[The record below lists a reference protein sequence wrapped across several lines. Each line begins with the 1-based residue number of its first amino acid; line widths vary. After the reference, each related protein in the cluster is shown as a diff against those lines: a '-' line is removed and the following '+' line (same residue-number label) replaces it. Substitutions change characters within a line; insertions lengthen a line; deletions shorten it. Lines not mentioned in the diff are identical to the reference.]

1 MFHGNKP
8 GGMLEKAT
16 VTPERQ
22 NLLQKKL
29 ETNKNKLV
37 DYKPEGRPAKMEGLA
52 QFTAEKL
59 EKNRSLLVDY
69 KTPEV
74 SAAKASGVFFGK
86 RLKEKMSGELTEQ
99 EAKELRPI
107 YSDFVKAFRENM
119 DKPDSGW
126 MEKLLEKYLPDI
138 PKADIRRMAQE
149 TTETIRKNDAARKG
163 GDKLGQMGSATNTI
177 QKNGYM
183 KEIGHALEDSNDKI
197 LETVM
202 CKDLKVN
209 MNPNLDGFI
218 AERYHV
224 ETFNVNAVAKKSPWR
239 ARVEVPAGA
248 YGKNS
253 VDVVIYHKDNPNKI
267 IRRYQFKYGA
277 NAKATE
283 RMLNNGSYD
292 FQRILVPKGQS
303 QDIGH
308 KSVEFLESPDGKV
321 RSTALSKADAKKM
334 QENAQKLNAVEN
346 DLSIEK
352 NVATKDLVS
361 GIGKQGVQSFL
372 VGGIYGAG
380 KETLSQWKQG
390 ETLDVKKIG
399 KSSLEGG
406 GDFAA
411 KQTLAS
417 FLKVGSEKG
426 IVKAIPKG
434 TSMETITNISCV
446 AIEDAKIAVKV
457 GKGELTAA
465 EGAGQAVETT
475 ASTGVGVLAAGKGVV
490 IGGKI
495 GTAGGAVIASFAA
508 GPEASVVGAK
518 VGAVVG
524 EVVGSS
530 IGYLVGSGAAESFV
544 KGAKEILNNMTES
557 TAPQVAT
564 V

>member
-37 DYKPEGRPAKMEGLA
+37 DYKPEGRPAKLEGLA

-59 EKNRSLLVDY
+59 EKNRSLLLDY

-107 YSDFVKAFRENM
+107 YHDFVKAFRENM

-126 MEKLLEKYLPDI
+126 VEKLLEKYLPGT
-138 PKADIRRMAQE
+138 PKEDIRRMTKE
-149 TTETIRKNDAARKG
+149 ITETIHKNDVARKG
-163 GDKLGQMGSATNTI
+163 SDKLEKMGSAVNAI
-177 QKNGYM
+177 QKSGYL
-183 KEIGHALEDSNDKI
+183 KEIDRTLEKANDK
-197 LETVM
+197 LLDTVM
-202 CKDLKVN
+202 RKNLDVN
-209 MNPNLDGFI
+209 RNPNLDGFL

-224 ETFNVNAVAKKSPWR
+224 ETFNVNAAVKKSPWR
-239 ARVEVPAGA
+239 ARVVEPIGA

-253 VDVVIYHKDNPNKI
+253 VDVVIFNSDTKKI
-267 IRRYQFKYGA
+267 ARRYQFKYGA
-277 NAKATE
+277 DAKATE
-283 RMLNNGSYD
+283 QMWNNGNYK
-292 FQRILVPKGQS
+292 FQRFLAPKGQS
-303 QDIGH
+303 QEISS
-308 KSVEFLESPDGKV
+308 KAVEVLESPDGKV
-321 RSTALSKADAKKM
+321 QSTALSKTDAKKL
-334 QENAQKLNAVEN
+334 QENAQKLDAVKN
-346 DLSIEK
+346 DLTFEK
-352 NVATKDLVS
+352 DVAVKDLAPVL
-361 GIGKQGVQSFL
+361 GKQGVQSFL

-475 ASTGVGVLAAGKGVV
+475 ASTGVGVLAAGKGAV

>member
-8 GGMLEKAT
+8 GGMLEKAAA
-16 VTPERQ
+16 TPERQ
-22 NLLQKKL
+22 NLLQQKL

-37 DYKPEGRPAKMEGLA
+37 DYKPEGRPAKLEGLA

-59 EKNRSLLVDY
+59 EKNKSLLVDY
-69 KTPEV
+69 KTPEA

-107 YSDFVKAFRENM
+107 YRDFVKAFRENM

-126 MEKLLEKYLPDI
+126 VEKLLEKYLPGT
-138 PKADIRRMAQE
+138 PKEDIRRMTKE
-149 TTETIRKNDAARKG
+149 ITETIHKNDVARKG
-163 GDKLGQMGSATNTI
+163 SDKLEKMGSAVNAI
-177 QKNGYM
+177 QKSGYL
-183 KEIGHALEDSNDKI
+183 KEIDRTLEKANDK
-197 LETVM
+197 LLDTVM
-202 CKDLKVN
+202 RKNLDVN
-209 MNPNLDGFI
+209 RNPNLDGFL

-224 ETFNVNAVAKKSPWR
+224 ETFNVNAAVKKSPWR
-239 ARVEVPAGA
+239 ARVVEPTGA

-253 VDVVIYHKDNPNKI
+253 VDVVIFNSDTKKI
-267 IRRYQFKYGA
+267 ARRYQFKYGA
-277 NAKATE
+277 DAKATE
-283 RMLNNGSYD
+283 QMWNNGNYK
-292 FQRILVPKGQS
+292 FQRFLAPKGQS
-303 QDIGH
+303 QEISS
-308 KSVEFLESPDGKV
+308 KAVEVLESPDGKV
-321 RSTALSKADAKKM
+321 RSTALSKTDAKKL
-334 QENAQKLNAVEN
+334 QENAQKLDAVKN
-346 DLSIEK
+346 DLTFEK
-352 NVATKDLVS
+352 DVAVKDLAPEL
-361 GIGKQGVQSFL
+361 GKQGVQSFL

-380 KETLSQWKQG
+380 KEALSQWKQG
-390 ETLDVKKIG
+390 ETLDVKKVG

-434 TSMETITNISCV
+434 TSMEAITSISCV

-475 ASTGVGVLAAGKGVV
+475 ASTGVGVLAAGKGAA

-544 KGAKEILNNMTES
+544 KGAKEMLNNLTES

>member
-8 GGMLEKAT
+8 GGMLEKAAA
-16 VTPERQ
+16 TPERQ

-59 EKNRSLLVDY
+59 EKNRSLLLDY

-86 RLKEKMSGELTEQ
+86 QLKEKMSGELTEQ

-126 MEKLLEKYLPDI
+126 VEKLLEKYLPDI

-149 TTETIRKNDAARKG
+149 TTETIHKNDVARKG
-163 GDKLGQMGSATNTI
+163 SDKLEKMGSAVNAI
-177 QKNGYM
+177 QKSGYL
-183 KEIGHALEDSNDKI
+183 KEIDRTLEKANDK
-197 LETVM
+197 LLDTVM
-202 CKDLKVN
+202 RKNLDVN
-209 MNPNLDGFI
+209 RNPNLDGFL

-224 ETFNVNAVAKKSPWR
+224 ETFNVNAAVKKSPWR
-239 ARVEVPAGA
+239 ARVVEPTGA

-253 VDVVIYHKDNPNKI
+253 VDVVIFNSDTKKI
-267 IRRYQFKYGA
+267 ARRYQFKYGA
-277 NAKATE
+277 DAKATE
-283 RMLNNGSYD
+283 QMWNNGNYK
-292 FQRILVPKGQS
+292 FQRFLAPKGQS
-303 QDIGH
+303 QEISS
-308 KSVEFLESPDGKV
+308 KAVEVLESPDGKV
-321 RSTALSKADAKKM
+321 QSTALSKTDAKKL
-334 QENAQKLNAVEN
+334 QENAQKLDAVKN
-346 DLSIEK
+346 DLTFEK
-352 NVATKDLVS
+352 DVAVKDLAPVL
-361 GIGKQGVQSFL
+361 GKQGVQSFL

-475 ASTGVGVLAAGKGVV
+475 ASTGVGVLAAGKGAV

-544 KGAKEILNNMTES
+544 KGAKEVLNNLTES

>member
-8 GGMLEKAT
+8 GGMLEKAAA
-16 VTPERQ
+16 TPERQ
-22 NLLQKKL
+22 NLLQQKL

-59 EKNRSLLVDY
+59 EKNRSLLLDY

-86 RLKEKMSGELTEQ
+86 QLKEKMSGELTEQ

-126 MEKLLEKYLPDI
+126 VEKLLEKYLPDI

-149 TTETIRKNDAARKG
+149 TTETIHKNDVVRKG
-163 GDKLGQMGSATNTI
+163 SDKLEKMGSAVNAI
-177 QKNGYM
+177 QKSGYL
-183 KEIGHALEDSNDKI
+183 KEIDRTLEKANDK
-197 LETVM
+197 LLDTVM
-202 CKDLKVN
+202 RKNLDVN
-209 MNPNLDGFI
+209 RNPNLDGFL

-224 ETFNVNAVAKKSPWR
+224 ETFNVNAAVKKSLWR
-239 ARVEVPAGA
+239 ARVVEPTGA

-253 VDVVIYHKDNPNKI
+253 VDVVIFNSDTKKI
-267 IRRYQFKYGA
+267 ARRYQFKYGA
-277 NAKATE
+277 DAKATE
-283 RMLNNGSYD
+283 QMWNNGNYK
-292 FQRILVPKGQS
+292 FQRFLAPKGQS
-303 QDIGH
+303 QEISS
-308 KSVEFLESPDGKV
+308 KAVEVLESPDGKV
-321 RSTALSKADAKKM
+321 QSTALSKTDAKKL
-334 QENAQKLNAVEN
+334 QENAQKLDAVKN
-346 DLSIEK
+346 DLTFEK
-352 NVATKDLVS
+352 DVAVKDLAPVL
-361 GIGKQGVQSFL
+361 GKQGVQSFL

-475 ASTGVGVLAAGKGVV
+475 ASTGVGVLAAGKGAV

-495 GTAGGAVIASFAA
+495 GTAGGAIIASFAA

-544 KGAKEILNNMTES
+544 KGAKEMLNNLTES
-557 TAPQVAT
+557 TAPQVVT

>member
-8 GGMLEKAT
+8 GGMLEKAAA
-16 VTPERQ
+16 TPERQ
-22 NLLQKKL
+22 NLLQQKL
-29 ETNKNKLV
+29 ESNKNKLV

-86 RLKEKMSGELTEQ
+86 RLKEKMPGELTEQ

-107 YSDFVKAFRENM
+107 YSDFMKAFRENM

-126 MEKLLEKYLPDI
+126 MEKLLEKYLPST
-138 PKADIRRMAQE
+138 PKEDIRRMTKE
-149 TTETIRKNDAARKG
+149 ITETIHKNDVARKG
-163 GDKLGQMGSATNTI
+163 SDKLEKMGSAVNAI
-177 QKNGYM
+177 QKSGYL
-183 KEIGHALEDSNDKI
+183 KEIDRTLEKANDK
-197 LETVM
+197 LLDTVM
-202 CKDLKVN
+202 RKNLDVN
-209 MNPNLDGFI
+209 RNPNLDGFL

-224 ETFNVNAVAKKSPWR
+224 ETFNVNAAVKKSPWR
-239 ARVEVPAGA
+239 ARVVEPIGA

-253 VDVVIYHKDNPNKI
+253 VDVVIFNSDTKKI
-267 IRRYQFKYGA
+267 ARRYQFKYGA
-277 NAKATE
+277 DAKATE
-283 RMLNNGSYD
+283 QMWNNGNYK
-292 FQRILVPKGQS
+292 FQRFLAPKGQS
-303 QDIGH
+303 QEISS
-308 KSVEFLESPDGKV
+308 KAVEVLESPDGKV
-321 RSTALSKADAKKM
+321 QSTALSKTDAKKL
-334 QENAQKLNAVEN
+334 QENAQKLDAVKN
-346 DLSIEK
+346 DLTFEK
-352 NVATKDLVS
+352 DVAVKDLAPVL
-361 GIGKQGVQSFL
+361 GKQGVQSFL

-475 ASTGVGVLAAGKGVV
+475 ASTGVGVLAAGKGAV

>member
-59 EKNRSLLVDY
+59 EKNRSLLLDY

-107 YSDFVKAFRENM
+107 YRDFVKAFRENM

-126 MEKLLEKYLPDI
+126 VEKLLEKYLPGT
-138 PKADIRRMAQE
+138 PKEDIRRMTKE
-149 TTETIRKNDAARKG
+149 ITETIHKNDVARKG
-163 GDKLGQMGSATNTI
+163 SDKLEKMGSAVNAI
-177 QKNGYM
+177 QKSGYL
-183 KEIGHALEDSNDKI
+183 KEIDRTLEKANDK
-197 LETVM
+197 LLDTVM
-202 CKDLKVN
+202 RKNLDVN
-209 MNPNLDGFI
+209 RNPNLDGFL

-224 ETFNVNAVAKKSPWR
+224 ETFNVNAAVKKSPWR
-239 ARVEVPAGA
+239 ARVVEPTGA

-253 VDVVIYHKDNPNKI
+253 VDVVIFNSDTKKI
-267 IRRYQFKYGA
+267 ARRYQFKYGA
-277 NAKATE
+277 DAKATE
-283 RMLNNGSYD
+283 QMWNNGNYK
-292 FQRILVPKGQS
+292 FQRFLAPKGQS
-303 QDIGH
+303 QEISS
-308 KSVEFLESPDGKV
+308 KAVEVLESPDGKV
-321 RSTALSKADAKKM
+321 QSTALSKTDAKKL
-334 QENAQKLNAVEN
+334 QENAQKLDAVKN
-346 DLSIEK
+346 DLTFEK
-352 NVATKDLVS
+352 DVAVKDLAPVL
-361 GIGKQGVQSFL
+361 GKQGVQSFL

-475 ASTGVGVLAAGKGVV
+475 ASTGVGVLAAGKGAV

>member
-8 GGMLEKAT
+8 GGMLEKAAA
-16 VTPERQ
+16 TPERQ
-22 NLLQKKL
+22 NLLQQKL

-37 DYKPEGRPAKMEGLA
+37 DYKPEGRPAKLEGLA

-86 RLKEKMSGELTEQ
+86 QLKEKMSGELTEQ

-107 YSDFVKAFRENM
+107 YHDFVKAFRENM

-126 MEKLLEKYLPDI
+126 VEKLLEKYLPST
-138 PKADIRRMAQE
+138 PKEDIRRMTKE
-149 TTETIRKNDAARKG
+149 ITETIHKNDVARKG
-163 GDKLGQMGSATNTI
+163 SDKLEKMGSAVNAI
-177 QKNGYM
+177 QKSGYL
-183 KEIGHALEDSNDKI
+183 KEIDRTLEKANDK
-197 LETVM
+197 LLDTVM
-202 CKDLKVN
+202 RKNLDVN
-209 MNPNLDGFI
+209 RNPNLDGFL

-224 ETFNVNAVAKKSPWR
+224 ETFNVNAAVKKSPWR
-239 ARVEVPAGA
+239 ARVVEPIGA

-253 VDVVIYHKDNPNKI
+253 VDVVIFNSDTKKI
-267 IRRYQFKYGA
+267 ARRYQFKYGA
-277 NAKATE
+277 DAKATE
-283 RMLNNGSYD
+283 QMWNNGNYK
-292 FQRILVPKGQS
+292 FQRFLAPKGQS
-303 QDIGH
+303 QEISS
-308 KSVEFLESPDGKV
+308 KAVEVLESPDGKV
-321 RSTALSKADAKKM
+321 QSTALSKTDAKKL
-334 QENAQKLNAVEN
+334 QENAQKLDAVKN
-346 DLSIEK
+346 DLTFEK
-352 NVATKDLVS
+352 DVAVKDLAPVL
-361 GIGKQGVQSFL
+361 GKQGVQSFL

-475 ASTGVGVLAAGKGVV
+475 ASTGVGVLAAGKGAV

>member
-8 GGMLEKAT
+8 GGMLEKAAA
-16 VTPERQ
+16 TPERQ
-22 NLLQKKL
+22 NLLQQKL

-86 RLKEKMSGELTEQ
+86 RLKEKMPGELTEQ

-107 YSDFVKAFRENM
+107 YRDFLKAFRENM

-126 MEKLLEKYLPDI
+126 MEKLLEKYLPST
-138 PKADIRRMAQE
+138 PKEDIRRMTKE
-149 TTETIRKNDAARKG
+149 ITETIHKNDVARKG
-163 GDKLGQMGSATNTI
+163 SDKLEKMGSAVNAI
-177 QKNGYM
+177 QKSGYL
-183 KEIGHALEDSNDKI
+183 KEIDRTLEKANDK
-197 LETVM
+197 LLDTVM
-202 CKDLKVN
+202 RKNLDVN
-209 MNPNLDGFI
+209 RNPNLDGFL

-224 ETFNVNAVAKKSPWR
+224 ETFNVNAAVKKSPWR
-239 ARVEVPAGA
+239 ARVVEPTGA

-253 VDVVIYHKDNPNKI
+253 VDVVIFNSDTKKI
-267 IRRYQFKYGA
+267 ARRYQFKYGA
-277 NAKATE
+277 DAKATE
-283 RMLNNGSYD
+283 QMWNNGNYK
-292 FQRILVPKGQS
+292 FQRFLAPKGQS
-303 QDIGH
+303 QEISS
-308 KSVEFLESPDGKV
+308 KAVEVLESPDGKV
-321 RSTALSKADAKKM
+321 QSTALSKTDAKKL
-334 QENAQKLNAVEN
+334 QENAQKLDAVKN
-346 DLSIEK
+346 DLTFEK
-352 NVATKDLVS
+352 DVAVKDLAPVL
-361 GIGKQGVQSFL
+361 GKQGVQSFL

-380 KETLSQWKQG
+380 KETLSQWKQD

-475 ASTGVGVLAAGKGVV
+475 ASTGVGVLAAGKGAV

>member
-8 GGMLEKAT
+8 GGMLEKAAA
-16 VTPERQ
+16 TPERQ
-22 NLLQKKL
+22 NLLQQKL

-86 RLKEKMSGELTEQ
+86 RLKEKMPGELTEQ

-126 MEKLLEKYLPDI
+126 MEKLLEKYLPST
-138 PKADIRRMAQE
+138 PKEDIRRMTKE
-149 TTETIRKNDAARKG
+149 ITETIHKNDVARKG
-163 GDKLGQMGSATNTI
+163 SDKLEKMGSAVNAI
-177 QKNGYM
+177 QKSGYL
-183 KEIGHALEDSNDKI
+183 KEIDRTLEKANDK
-197 LETVM
+197 LLDTVM
-202 CKDLKVN
+202 RKNLDVN
-209 MNPNLDGFI
+209 RNPNLDGFL

-224 ETFNVNAVAKKSPWR
+224 ETFNVNAAVKKSPWR
-239 ARVEVPAGA
+239 ARVVEPIGA

-253 VDVVIYHKDNPNKI
+253 VDVVIFNSDTKKI
-267 IRRYQFKYGA
+267 ARRYQFKYGA
-277 NAKATE
+277 DAKATE
-283 RMLNNGSYD
+283 QMWNNGNYK
-292 FQRILVPKGQS
+292 FQRFLAPKGQS
-303 QDIGH
+303 QEISS
-308 KSVEFLESPDGKV
+308 KAVEVLESPDGKV
-321 RSTALSKADAKKM
+321 QSTALSKTDAKKL
-334 QENAQKLNAVEN
+334 QENAQKLDAVKN
-346 DLSIEK
+346 DLTFEK
-352 NVATKDLVS
+352 DVAVKDLAPVL
-361 GIGKQGVQSFL
+361 GKQGVQSFL

-475 ASTGVGVLAAGKGVV
+475 ASTGVGVLAAGKGAV

-518 VGAVVG
+518 VGAAVG

>member
-1 MFHGNKP
+1 MFHGSKP
-8 GGMLEKAT
+8 GGMLEKAAA
-16 VTPERQ
+16 TPERQ
-22 NLLQKKL
+22 NSLQQKL

-59 EKNRSLLVDY
+59 EKNRSLLLDY

-86 RLKEKMSGELTEQ
+86 QLKEKMSGELTEQ

-107 YSDFVKAFRENM
+107 YRDFVKAFRENM

-126 MEKLLEKYLPDI
+126 VEKLLEKYLPGT
-138 PKADIRRMAQE
+138 PKEDIRRMTKE
-149 TTETIRKNDAARKG
+149 ITETIHKNDVARKG
-163 GDKLGQMGSATNTI
+163 SDKLEKMGSAVNAI
-177 QKNGYM
+177 QKSGYL
-183 KEIGHALEDSNDKI
+183 KEIDRTLEKANDK
-197 LETVM
+197 LLDTVM
-202 CKDLKVN
+202 RKNLDVN
-209 MNPNLDGFI
+209 RNPNLDGFL

-224 ETFNVNAVAKKSPWR
+224 ETFNVNAAVKKSPWR
-239 ARVEVPAGA
+239 ARVVEPTGA

-253 VDVVIYHKDNPNKI
+253 VDVVIFNSDTKKI
-267 IRRYQFKYGA
+267 ARRYQFKYGA
-277 NAKATE
+277 DAKATE
-283 RMLNNGSYD
+283 QMWNNGNYK
-292 FQRILVPKGQS
+292 FQRFLAPKGQS
-303 QDIGH
+303 QEISS
-308 KSVEFLESPDGKV
+308 KAVEVLESPDGKV
-321 RSTALSKADAKKM
+321 QSTALSKTDAKKL
-334 QENAQKLNAVEN
+334 QENAQKLDAVKN
-346 DLSIEK
+346 DLTFEK
-352 NVATKDLVS
+352 DVAVKDLALVL
-361 GIGKQGVQSFL
+361 GKQGVQSFL

-475 ASTGVGVLAAGKGVV
+475 ASTGVGVLAAGKGAV

-544 KGAKEILNNMTES
+544 KGAKEVLNNLTES

>member
-8 GGMLEKAT
+8 GGMLEKAAA
-16 VTPERQ
+16 TPERQ
-22 NLLQKKL
+22 NLLQQKL

-86 RLKEKMSGELTEQ
+86 RLKEKMPGELTEQ

-107 YSDFVKAFRENM
+107 YSDFMKAFRENM

-126 MEKLLEKYLPDI
+126 MEKLLEKYLPST
-138 PKADIRRMAQE
+138 PKEDIRRMTKE
-149 TTETIRKNDAARKG
+149 ITETIHKNDVARKG
-163 GDKLGQMGSATNTI
+163 SDKLEKMGSAVNAI
-177 QKNGYM
+177 QKSGYL
-183 KEIGHALEDSNDKI
+183 KEIDRTLEKANDK
-197 LETVM
+197 LLDTVM
-202 CKDLKVN
+202 RKNLDVN
-209 MNPNLDGFI
+209 RNPNLDGFL

-224 ETFNVNAVAKKSPWR
+224 ETFNVNAAVKKSPWR
-239 ARVEVPAGA
+239 ARVVEPIGA

-253 VDVVIYHKDNPNKI
+253 VDVVIFNSDTKKI
-267 IRRYQFKYGA
+267 ARRYQFKYGA
-277 NAKATE
+277 DAKATE
-283 RMLNNGSYD
+283 QMWNNGNYK
-292 FQRILVPKGQS
+292 FQRFLAPKGQS
-303 QDIGH
+303 QEISS
-308 KSVEFLESPDGKV
+308 KAVEVLESPDGKV
-321 RSTALSKADAKKM
+321 QSTALSKTDAKKL
-334 QENAQKLNAVEN
+334 QENAQKLDAVKN
-346 DLSIEK
+346 DLTFEK
-352 NVATKDLVS
+352 DVAVKDLAPVL
-361 GIGKQGVQSFL
+361 GKQGVQSFL

-475 ASTGVGVLAAGKGVV
+475 ASTGVGVLAAGKGAV

-495 GTAGGAVIASFAA
+495 GPAGGAVIASFAA

>member
-8 GGMLEKAT
+8 GGMLEKAAA
-16 VTPERQ
+16 TPERQ
-22 NLLQKKL
+22 NLLQQKL

-37 DYKPEGRPAKMEGLA
+37 DYKPEGGPAKLEGLV

-86 RLKEKMSGELTEQ
+86 RLKEKMPGELTEQ

-126 MEKLLEKYLPDI
+126 VEKLLEKYLPDT
-138 PKADIRRMAQE
+138 PKEDIRRMAKE
-149 TTETIRKNDAARKG
+149 TTETIHKNDVARKG
-163 GDKLGQMGSATNTI
+163 GDKLEQMGSAVNAI
-177 QKNGYM
+177 QKSGYL
-183 KEIGHALEDSNDKI
+183 KEIDRTLEKANDK
-197 LETVM
+197 LLDTVM
-202 CKDLKVN
+202 RKNLDVN
-209 MNPNLDGFI
+209 RNPNLDGFL

-224 ETFNVNAVAKKSPWR
+224 ETFNVNAAVKKSPWR
-239 ARVEVPAGA
+239 ARVVEPTGA

-253 VDVVIYHKDNPNKI
+253 VDVVIFNSDTKKI
-267 IRRYQFKYGA
+267 ARRYQFKYGA
-277 NAKATE
+277 DAKATE
-283 RMLNNGSYD
+283 QMWNNGNYK
-292 FQRILVPKGQS
+292 FQRFLAPKGQS
-303 QDIGH
+303 QEISS
-308 KSVEFLESPDGKV
+308 KAVEVLESPDGKV
-321 RSTALSKADAKKM
+321 QSTALSKADAKKL
-334 QENAQKLNAVEN
+334 QENAQKLDAVKN
-346 DLSIEK
+346 DLTFEK
-352 NVATKDLVS
+352 NVAVKDLAPEF
-361 GIGKQGVQSFL
+361 GKQGVQSFL

-380 KETLSQWKQG
+380 KEALSQWKQG
-390 ETLDVKKIG
+390 ETLDVKKVG

-434 TSMETITNISCV
+434 TSMEAITSISCV

-475 ASTGVGVLAAGKGVV
+475 ASTGVGVLAAGKGAA

-524 EVVGSS
+524 EVVGGS

-544 KGAKEILNNMTES
+544 KGAKEMLNNLTES

>member
-16 VTPERQ
+16 VNPERQ

-37 DYKPEGRPAKMEGLA
+37 DYKPEGRPAKLEGLA

-59 EKNRSLLVDY
+59 EKNRSLLLDY

-86 RLKEKMSGELTEQ
+86 QLKEKMSGELTEQ

-107 YSDFVKAFRENM
+107 YHDFVKAFRENM

-126 MEKLLEKYLPDI
+126 VEKLLEKYLPST
-138 PKADIRRMAQE
+138 PKEDIRRMTKE
-149 TTETIRKNDAARKG
+149 ITETIHKNDVARKG
-163 GDKLGQMGSATNTI
+163 SDKLEKMDSAVNAI
-177 QKNGYM
+177 QKSGYL
-183 KEIGHALEDSNDKI
+183 KEIDRTLEKANDK
-197 LETVM
+197 LLDTVM
-202 CKDLKVN
+202 RKNLDVN
-209 MNPNLDGFI
+209 RNPNLDGFL

-224 ETFNVNAVAKKSPWR
+224 ETFNVNAAVKKSPWR
-239 ARVEVPAGA
+239 ARVVEPIGA

-253 VDVVIYHKDNPNKI
+253 VDVVIFNSDTKKI
-267 IRRYQFKYGA
+267 ARRYQFKYGA
-277 NAKATE
+277 DAKATE
-283 RMLNNGSYD
+283 QMWNNGNYK
-292 FQRILVPKGQS
+292 FQRFLAPKGQS
-303 QDIGH
+303 QEISS
-308 KSVEFLESPDGKV
+308 KAVEVLESPDGKV
-321 RSTALSKADAKKM
+321 QSTALSKTDAKKL
-334 QENAQKLNAVEN
+334 QENAQKLDAVKN
-346 DLSIEK
+346 DLTFEK
-352 NVATKDLVS
+352 DVAVKDLAPVL
-361 GIGKQGVQSFL
+361 GKQGVQSFL

-380 KETLSQWKQG
+380 KETLSQWKRG

-465 EGAGQAVETT
+465 EGAGQAVETA
-475 ASTGVGVLAAGKGVV
+475 ASTGVGVLAAGKGAV

>member
-1 MFHGNKP
+1 
-8 GGMLEKAT
+8 
-16 VTPERQ
+16 
-22 NLLQKKL
+22 
-29 ETNKNKLV
+29 
-37 DYKPEGRPAKMEGLA
+37 MEGLA

-86 RLKEKMSGELTEQ
+86 QLKEKMSGELTEQ

-107 YSDFVKAFRENM
+107 YRDFVKAFRENM

-126 MEKLLEKYLPDI
+126 VEKLLEKYLPST
-138 PKADIRRMAQE
+138 PKEDIRRMTKE
-149 TTETIRKNDAARKG
+149 ITETIHKNDAARKG
-163 GDKLGQMGSATNTI
+163 SDKLEKMGSATNTI

-202 CKDLKVN
+202 RKDLKVN

-352 NVATKDLVS
+352 NVATKDLAPVL
-361 GIGKQGVQSFL
+361 GKQGVQSFL

-475 ASTGVGVLAAGKGVV
+475 ASTGVGVLAAGKGAV

-518 VGAVVG
+518 VGAAVG

-544 KGAKEILNNMTES
+544 KGAKEMLNNMTES

>member
-59 EKNRSLLVDY
+59 EKNRSLLLDY

-86 RLKEKMSGELTEQ
+86 QLKEKMSGELTEQ

-107 YSDFVKAFRENM
+107 YRDFVKAFRENM

-126 MEKLLEKYLPDI
+126 VEKLLEKYLPGT
-138 PKADIRRMAQE
+138 PKEDIRRMTKE
-149 TTETIRKNDAARKG
+149 ITETIHKNDVARKG
-163 GDKLGQMGSATNTI
+163 SDKLEKMGSAVNAI
-177 QKNGYM
+177 QKSGYL
-183 KEIGHALEDSNDKI
+183 KEIDRTLEKANDK
-197 LETVM
+197 LLDTVM
-202 CKDLKVN
+202 RKNLDVN
-209 MNPNLDGFI
+209 RNPNLDGFL

-224 ETFNVNAVAKKSPWR
+224 ETFNVNAAVKKSPWR
-239 ARVEVPAGA
+239 ARVVEPTGA

-253 VDVVIYHKDNPNKI
+253 VDVVIFNSDTKKI
-267 IRRYQFKYGA
+267 ARRYQFKYGA
-277 NAKATE
+277 DAKATE
-283 RMLNNGSYD
+283 QMWNNGNYK
-292 FQRILVPKGQS
+292 FQRFLAPKGQS
-303 QDIGH
+303 QEISS
-308 KSVEFLESPDGKV
+308 KAVEVLESPDGKV
-321 RSTALSKADAKKM
+321 QSTALSKTDAKKL
-334 QENAQKLNAVEN
+334 QENAQKLDAVKN
-346 DLSIEK
+346 DLTFEK
-352 NVATKDLVS
+352 DVAVKDLAPVL
-361 GIGKQGVQSFL
+361 GKQGVQSFL

-475 ASTGVGVLAAGKGVV
+475 ASTGVGVLAAGKGAV

-544 KGAKEILNNMTES
+544 KGAKEILNNLTES

>member
-37 DYKPEGRPAKMEGLA
+37 DYKPEGRPAKLEGLA

-59 EKNRSLLVDY
+59 EKNRSLLLDY

-86 RLKEKMSGELTEQ
+86 QLKEKMSGELTEQ

-107 YSDFVKAFRENM
+107 YHDFVKAFRENM

-126 MEKLLEKYLPDI
+126 VEKLLEKYLPST
-138 PKADIRRMAQE
+138 PKEDIRRMTKE
-149 TTETIRKNDAARKG
+149 ITETIHKNDVARKG
-163 GDKLGQMGSATNTI
+163 SDKLEKMGSAVNAI
-177 QKNGYM
+177 QKSGYL
-183 KEIGHALEDSNDKI
+183 KEIDRTLEKANDK
-197 LETVM
+197 LLDTVM
-202 CKDLKVN
+202 RKNLDVN
-209 MNPNLDGFI
+209 RNPNLDGFL

-224 ETFNVNAVAKKSPWR
+224 ETFNVNAAVKKSPWR
-239 ARVEVPAGA
+239 ARVVEPIGA

-253 VDVVIYHKDNPNKI
+253 VDVVIFNSDTKKI
-267 IRRYQFKYGA
+267 ARRYQFKYGA
-277 NAKATE
+277 DAKATE
-283 RMLNNGSYD
+283 QMWNNGNYK
-292 FQRILVPKGQS
+292 FQRFLAPKGQS
-303 QDIGH
+303 QEISS
-308 KSVEFLESPDGKV
+308 KAVEVLESPEGKV
-321 RSTALSKADAKKM
+321 QSTALSKTDAKKL
-334 QENAQKLNAVEN
+334 QENAQKLDAVKN
-346 DLSIEK
+346 DLTFEK
-352 NVATKDLVS
+352 DVAVKDLAPVL
-361 GIGKQGVQSFL
+361 GKQGVQSFL

-475 ASTGVGVLAAGKGVV
+475 ASTGVGVLAAGKGAV

-557 TAPQVAT
+557 TEPQVET

>member
-16 VTPERQ
+16 VNPERQ

-37 DYKPEGRPAKMEGLA
+37 DYKPEGRPAKLEGLA

-59 EKNRSLLVDY
+59 EKNRSLLLDY

-86 RLKEKMSGELTEQ
+86 QLKEKMSGELTEQ

-107 YSDFVKAFRENM
+107 YHDFVKAFRENM

-126 MEKLLEKYLPDI
+126 VEKLLEKYLPST
-138 PKADIRRMAQE
+138 PKEDIRRMTKE
-149 TTETIRKNDAARKG
+149 ITETIHKNDVARKG
-163 GDKLGQMGSATNTI
+163 SDKLEKMDSAVNAI
-177 QKNGYM
+177 QKSGYL
-183 KEIGHALEDSNDKI
+183 KEIDRTLEKANDK
-197 LETVM
+197 LLDTVM
-202 CKDLKVN
+202 RKNLDVN
-209 MNPNLDGFI
+209 RNPNLDGFL

-224 ETFNVNAVAKKSPWR
+224 ETFNVNAAVKKSPWR
-239 ARVEVPAGA
+239 ARVVEPIGA

-253 VDVVIYHKDNPNKI
+253 VDVVIFNSDTKKI
-267 IRRYQFKYGA
+267 ARRYQFKYGA
-277 NAKATE
+277 DAKATE
-283 RMLNNGSYD
+283 QMLNNGNYK
-292 FQRILVPKGQS
+292 FQRFLAPKGQS
-303 QDIGH
+303 QEISS
-308 KSVEFLESPDGKV
+308 KAVEVLESPDGKV
-321 RSTALSKADAKKM
+321 QSTALSKTDAKKL
-334 QENAQKLNAVEN
+334 QENAQKLDAVKN
-346 DLSIEK
+346 DLTFEK
-352 NVATKDLVS
+352 DVAVKDLAPVL
-361 GIGKQGVQSFL
+361 GKQGVQSFL

-465 EGAGQAVETT
+465 EGAGQAVETA
-475 ASTGVGVLAAGKGVV
+475 ASTGVGVLAAGKGAV

>member
-107 YSDFVKAFRENM
+107 YRDFVKAFRENM

-126 MEKLLEKYLPDI
+126 VEKLLEKYLPGT
-138 PKADIRRMAQE
+138 PKEDIRRMTKE
-149 TTETIRKNDAARKG
+149 ITETIHKNDVARKG
-163 GDKLGQMGSATNTI
+163 RDKLEKMGSAVNAI
-177 QKNGYM
+177 QKSGYL
-183 KEIGHALEDSNDKI
+183 KEIDRTLEKANDK
-197 LETVM
+197 LLDTVM
-202 CKDLKVN
+202 RKNLDVN
-209 MNPNLDGFI
+209 RNPNLDGFL

-224 ETFNVNAVAKKSPWR
+224 ETFNVNAAVKKSPWR
-239 ARVEVPAGA
+239 ARVVEPTGA

-253 VDVVIYHKDNPNKI
+253 VDVVIFNSDTKKI
-267 IRRYQFKYGA
+267 ARRYQFKYGA
-277 NAKATE
+277 DAKATE
-283 RMLNNGSYD
+283 QMWNNGNYK
-292 FQRILVPKGQS
+292 FQRFLAPKGQS
-303 QDIGH
+303 QEISS
-308 KSVEFLESPDGKV
+308 KAVEVLESPDGKV
-321 RSTALSKADAKKM
+321 QSTALSKTDAKKL
-334 QENAQKLNAVEN
+334 QENAQKLDAVKN
-346 DLSIEK
+346 DLTFEK
-352 NVATKDLVS
+352 DVAVKDLAPVL
-361 GIGKQGVQSFL
+361 GKQGVQSFL

-434 TSMETITNISCV
+434 TSIETITNISCV

-475 ASTGVGVLAAGKGVV
+475 ASTGVGVLAAGKGAV

>member
-8 GGMLEKAT
+8 GGMLEKAAA
-16 VTPERQ
+16 TPERQ
-22 NLLQKKL
+22 NLLQQKL

-86 RLKEKMSGELTEQ
+86 RLKEKMPGELTEQ

-107 YSDFVKAFRENM
+107 YSDFMKAFRENM

-126 MEKLLEKYLPDI
+126 MEKLLEKYLPST
-138 PKADIRRMAQE
+138 PKEEIRRMTKE
-149 TTETIRKNDAARKG
+149 ITETIHKNDVARKG
-163 GDKLGQMGSATNTI
+163 SDKLEKMGSAVNAI
-177 QKNGYM
+177 QKSGYL
-183 KEIGHALEDSNDKI
+183 KEIDRTLEKANDK
-197 LETVM
+197 LLDTVM
-202 CKDLKVN
+202 RKNLDVN
-209 MNPNLDGFI
+209 RNPNLDGFL

-224 ETFNVNAVAKKSPWR
+224 ETFNVNAAVKKSPWR
-239 ARVEVPAGA
+239 ARVVEPIGA

-253 VDVVIYHKDNPNKI
+253 VDVVIFNSDTKKI
-267 IRRYQFKYGA
+267 ARRYQFKYGA
-277 NAKATE
+277 DAKATE
-283 RMLNNGSYD
+283 QMWNNGNYK
-292 FQRILVPKGQS
+292 FQRFLAPKGQS
-303 QDIGH
+303 QEISS
-308 KSVEFLESPDGKV
+308 KAVEVLESPDGKV
-321 RSTALSKADAKKM
+321 QSTALSKTDAKKL
-334 QENAQKLNAVEN
+334 QENAQKLDAVKN
-346 DLSIEK
+346 DLTFEK
-352 NVATKDLVS
+352 DVAVKDLAPVL
-361 GIGKQGVQSFL
+361 GKQGVQSFL

-475 ASTGVGVLAAGKGVV
+475 ASTGVGVLAAGKGAV

>member
-8 GGMLEKAT
+8 GGMLEKAAA
-16 VTPERQ
+16 TPERQ
-22 NLLQKKL
+22 NLLQQKL

-59 EKNRSLLVDY
+59 EKNRSLLLDY

-107 YSDFVKAFRENM
+107 YRDFVKAFRENM

-126 MEKLLEKYLPDI
+126 VEKLLEKYLPGT
-138 PKADIRRMAQE
+138 PKEDIRRMTKE
-149 TTETIRKNDAARKG
+149 ITETIHKNDVARKG
-163 GDKLGQMGSATNTI
+163 SDKLEKMGSAVNAI
-177 QKNGYM
+177 QKSGYL
-183 KEIGHALEDSNDKI
+183 KEIDRTLEKANDK
-197 LETVM
+197 LLDTVM
-202 CKDLKVN
+202 RKNLDVN
-209 MNPNLDGFI
+209 RNPNLDGFL

-224 ETFNVNAVAKKSPWR
+224 ETFNVNAAVKKSPWR
-239 ARVEVPAGA
+239 ARVVEPIGA

-253 VDVVIYHKDNPNKI
+253 VDVVIFNSDTKKI
-267 IRRYQFKYGA
+267 ARRYQFKYGA
-277 NAKATE
+277 DAKATE
-283 RMLNNGSYD
+283 QMWNNGNYK
-292 FQRILVPKGQS
+292 FQRFLAPKGQS
-303 QDIGH
+303 QEISS
-308 KSVEFLESPDGKV
+308 KAVEVLESPDGKV
-321 RSTALSKADAKKM
+321 QSTALSKTDAKKL
-334 QENAQKLNAVEN
+334 QENAQKLDAVKN
-346 DLSIEK
+346 DLTFEK
-352 NVATKDLVS
+352 DVAVKDLAPVL
-361 GIGKQGVQSFL
+361 GKQGVQSFL

-475 ASTGVGVLAAGKGVV
+475 ASTGVGVLAAGKGAV

>member
-37 DYKPEGRPAKMEGLA
+37 DYKPEGRPAKLEGLA

-59 EKNRSLLVDY
+59 EKNRSLLLDY

-86 RLKEKMSGELTEQ
+86 QLKEKMSGELTEQ

-107 YSDFVKAFRENM
+107 YHDFVKAFRENM

-126 MEKLLEKYLPDI
+126 VEKLLEKYLPST
-138 PKADIRRMAQE
+138 PKEDIRRMTKE
-149 TTETIRKNDAARKG
+149 ITETIHKNDVARKG
-163 GDKLGQMGSATNTI
+163 SDKLEKMDSAVNAI
-177 QKNGYM
+177 QKSGYL
-183 KEIGHALEDSNDKI
+183 KEIDRTLEKANDK
-197 LETVM
+197 LLDTVM
-202 CKDLKVN
+202 RKNLDVN
-209 MNPNLDGFI
+209 RNPNLDGFL

-224 ETFNVNAVAKKSPWR
+224 ETFNVNAAVKKSPWR
-239 ARVEVPAGA
+239 ARVVEPIGA

-253 VDVVIYHKDNPNKI
+253 VDVVIFNSDTKKI
-267 IRRYQFKYGA
+267 ARRYQFKYGA
-277 NAKATE
+277 DAKATE
-283 RMLNNGSYD
+283 QMWNNGNYK
-292 FQRILVPKGQS
+292 FQRFLAPKGQS
-303 QDIGH
+303 QEISS
-308 KSVEFLESPDGKV
+308 KAVEVLESPDGKV
-321 RSTALSKADAKKM
+321 QSTALSKTDAKKL
-334 QENAQKLNAVEN
+334 QENAQKLDAVKN
-346 DLSIEK
+346 DLTFEK
-352 NVATKDLVS
+352 DVAVKDLAPVL
-361 GIGKQGVQSFL
+361 GKQGVQSFL

-465 EGAGQAVETT
+465 EGAGQAVETA
-475 ASTGVGVLAAGKGVV
+475 ASTGVGVLAAGKGAV

>member
-8 GGMLEKAT
+8 GGMLEKAAA
-16 VTPERQ
+16 TPERQ
-22 NLLQKKL
+22 NLLQQKL

-86 RLKEKMSGELTEQ
+86 RLKEKMPGELTEQ

-126 MEKLLEKYLPDI
+126 MEKLLEKYLPST
-138 PKADIRRMAQE
+138 PKEDIRRMTKE
-149 TTETIRKNDAARKG
+149 ITETIHKNDVARKG
-163 GDKLGQMGSATNTI
+163 SDKLEKMGSAVNAI
-177 QKNGYM
+177 QKSGYL
-183 KEIGHALEDSNDKI
+183 KEIDRTLEKANDK
-197 LETVM
+197 LLDTVM
-202 CKDLKVN
+202 RKNLDVN
-209 MNPNLDGFI
+209 RNPNLDGFL

-224 ETFNVNAVAKKSPWR
+224 ETFNVNAAVKKSPWR
-239 ARVEVPAGA
+239 ARVVEPIGA

-253 VDVVIYHKDNPNKI
+253 VDVVIFNSDTKKI
-267 IRRYQFKYGA
+267 AWRYQFKYGA
-277 NAKATE
+277 DAKATE
-283 RMLNNGSYD
+283 QMWNNGNYK
-292 FQRILVPKGQS
+292 FQRFLAPKGQS
-303 QDIGH
+303 QEISS
-308 KSVEFLESPDGKV
+308 KAVEVLESPDGKV
-321 RSTALSKADAKKM
+321 QSTALSKTDAKKL
-334 QENAQKLNAVEN
+334 QENAQKLDAVKN
-346 DLSIEK
+346 DLTFEK
-352 NVATKDLVS
+352 DVAVKDLAPVL
-361 GIGKQGVQSFL
+361 GKQGVQSFL

-475 ASTGVGVLAAGKGVV
+475 ASTGVGVLAAGKGAV

-518 VGAVVG
+518 VGAAVG

>member
-37 DYKPEGRPAKMEGLA
+37 DYKPEGRPAKLEGLA

-59 EKNRSLLVDY
+59 EKNRSLLLDY

-86 RLKEKMSGELTEQ
+86 QLKEKMSGELTEQ

-107 YSDFVKAFRENM
+107 YHDFVKAFRENM

-126 MEKLLEKYLPDI
+126 VEKLLEKDLPGT
-138 PKADIRRMAQE
+138 PKEDIRRMTKE
-149 TTETIRKNDAARKG
+149 ITETIHKNDVARKG
-163 GDKLGQMGSATNTI
+163 SDKLEKMGSAVNAI
-177 QKNGYM
+177 QKSGYL
-183 KEIGHALEDSNDKI
+183 KKIDRTLEKANDK
-197 LETVM
+197 LLDTVM
-202 CKDLKVN
+202 RKNLDVN
-209 MNPNLDGFI
+209 RNPNLDGFL

-224 ETFNVNAVAKKSPWR
+224 ETFNVNAAVKKSPWR
-239 ARVEVPAGA
+239 ARVVEPIGA

-253 VDVVIYHKDNPNKI
+253 VDVVIFNSDTKKI
-267 IRRYQFKYGA
+267 ARRYQFKYGA
-277 NAKATE
+277 DAKATE
-283 RMLNNGSYD
+283 QMWNNGNYK
-292 FQRILVPKGQS
+292 FQRFLAPKGQS
-303 QDIGH
+303 QEISS
-308 KSVEFLESPDGKV
+308 KAVEVLESPDGKV
-321 RSTALSKADAKKM
+321 QSTALSKTDAKKL
-334 QENAQKLNAVEN
+334 QENAQKLDAVKN
-346 DLSIEK
+346 DLTFEK
-352 NVATKDLVS
+352 DVAVKDLAPVL
-361 GIGKQGVQSFL
+361 GKQGVQSFL

-475 ASTGVGVLAAGKGVV
+475 ASTGVGVLAAGKGAV

>member
-37 DYKPEGRPAKMEGLA
+37 DYKPEGRPAKLEGLA

-59 EKNRSLLVDY
+59 EKNRSLLLDY

-86 RLKEKMSGELTEQ
+86 RLKEKMPGELTEQ

-126 MEKLLEKYLPDI
+126 MEKLLEKYLPST
-138 PKADIRRMAQE
+138 PKEDIRRMTKE
-149 TTETIRKNDAARKG
+149 ITETIHKNDVARKG
-163 GDKLGQMGSATNTI
+163 SDKLEKMGSAVNAI
-177 QKNGYM
+177 QKSGYL
-183 KEIGHALEDSNDKI
+183 KEIDRTLEKANDK
-197 LETVM
+197 LLDTVM
-202 CKDLKVN
+202 RKNLDVN
-209 MNPNLDGFI
+209 RNPNLDGFL

-224 ETFNVNAVAKKSPWR
+224 ETFNVNAAVKKSPWR
-239 ARVEVPAGA
+239 ARVVEPIGA

-253 VDVVIYHKDNPNKI
+253 VDVVIFNSDTKKI
-267 IRRYQFKYGA
+267 ARRYQFKYGA
-277 NAKATE
+277 DAKATE
-283 RMLNNGSYD
+283 QMWNNGNYK
-292 FQRILVPKGQS
+292 FQRFLAPKGQS
-303 QDIGH
+303 QEISS
-308 KSVEFLESPDGKV
+308 KTVEVLESPDGKV
-321 RSTALSKADAKKM
+321 QSTALSKTDAKKF
-334 QENAQKLNAVEN
+334 QENAQKLDAVKN
-346 DLSIEK
+346 DLTFEK
-352 NVATKDLVS
+352 DVAVKDLAPVL
-361 GIGKQGVQSFL
+361 GKQGVQSFL

-475 ASTGVGVLAAGKGVV
+475 ASTGVGVLAAGKGAV

>member
-8 GGMLEKAT
+8 GGMLEKAAA
-16 VTPERQ
+16 TPERQ
-22 NLLQKKL
+22 NLLQQKL

-86 RLKEKMSGELTEQ
+86 RLKEKMPGELTEQ

-126 MEKLLEKYLPDI
+126 MEKLLEKYLPST
-138 PKADIRRMAQE
+138 PKEDIRRMTKE
-149 TTETIRKNDAARKG
+149 ITETIHKNDVARKG
-163 GDKLGQMGSATNTI
+163 SDKLEKMGSAVNAI
-177 QKNGYM
+177 QKSGYL
-183 KEIGHALEDSNDKI
+183 KEIDRTLEKANDK
-197 LETVM
+197 LLDTVM
-202 CKDLKVN
+202 RKNLDVN
-209 MNPNLDGFI
+209 RNPNLDGFL

-224 ETFNVNAVAKKSPWR
+224 ETFNVNAAVKKSPWR
-239 ARVEVPAGA
+239 ARVVEPIGA

-253 VDVVIYHKDNPNKI
+253 VDVVIFNSDTKKI
-267 IRRYQFKYGA
+267 ARRYQFKYGA
-277 NAKATE
+277 DAKATE
-283 RMLNNGSYD
+283 QMWNNGNYK
-292 FQRILVPKGQS
+292 FQRFLAPKGQS
-303 QDIGH
+303 QEISS
-308 KSVEFLESPDGKV
+308 KAVEVLESPDGKV
-321 RSTALSKADAKKM
+321 QSTALSKTDAKKL
-334 QENAQKLNAVEN
+334 QENAQKLDAVKN
-346 DLSIEK
+346 DLTFEK
-352 NVATKDLVS
+352 DVAVKDLAPVL
-361 GIGKQGVQSFL
+361 GKQGVQSFL

-475 ASTGVGVLAAGKGVV
+475 ASTGVGVLAAGKGAV

-495 GTAGGAVIASFAA
+495 GTAGGAAIASFAA

-518 VGAVVG
+518 VGAAVG

>member
-8 GGMLEKAT
+8 GGMLEKAAA
-16 VTPERQ
+16 TPERQ
-22 NLLQKKL
+22 NLLQQKL

-69 KTPEV
+69 KMPEV

-86 RLKEKMSGELTEQ
+86 RLKEKMPGELTEQ

-107 YSDFVKAFRENM
+107 YRDFLKAFRENM

-126 MEKLLEKYLPDI
+126 MEKLLEKYLPGT
-138 PKADIRRMAQE
+138 PKEDIRRMAKE
-149 TTETIRKNDAARKG
+149 TTETIRKNDVAHKG
-163 GDKLGQMGSATNTI
+163 GDKLEQMGSAVNAI
-177 QKNGYM
+177 QKSGYL
-183 KEIGHALEDSNDKI
+183 KEIDRTLEKANDK
-197 LETVM
+197 LLDTVM
-202 CKDLKVN
+202 RKNLDVN
-209 MNPNLDGFI
+209 RNPNLDGFL

-224 ETFNVNAVAKKSPWR
+224 ETFNVNAAVKKSPWR
-239 ARVEVPAGA
+239 ARVVEPTGA

-253 VDVVIYHKDNPNKI
+253 VDVVIFNSDTKKI
-267 IRRYQFKYGA
+267 ARRYQFKYGA
-277 NAKATE
+277 DAKATE
-283 RMLNNGSYD
+283 QMWNNGNYK
-292 FQRILVPKGQS
+292 FQRFLAPKGQS
-303 QDIGH
+303 QEISS
-308 KSVEFLESPDGKV
+308 KAVEVLESPDGKV
-321 RSTALSKADAKKM
+321 QSTALSKTDAKKL
-334 QENAQKLNAVEN
+334 QENAQKLDAVKN
-346 DLSIEK
+346 DLTFEK
-352 NVATKDLVS
+352 DVAVKNLAPVL
-361 GIGKQGVQSFL
+361 GKQGVQSFL

-475 ASTGVGVLAAGKGVV
+475 ASTGVGVLAAGKGAV

-544 KGAKEILNNMTES
+544 KGAKEMLNNLTES

>member
-8 GGMLEKAT
+8 GGMLEKAAA
-16 VTPERQ
+16 TPERQ
-22 NLLQKKL
+22 NLLQQKL

-37 DYKPEGRPAKMEGLA
+37 DYKPEGRPAKLEGLA

-59 EKNRSLLVDY
+59 EKNKSLLVDY
-69 KTPEV
+69 KTPEA

-107 YSDFVKAFRENM
+107 YRDFVKAFRENM

-126 MEKLLEKYLPDI
+126 VEKLLEKYLPGT
-138 PKADIRRMAQE
+138 PKEDIRRMTKE
-149 TTETIRKNDAARKG
+149 ITETIHKNDVARKG
-163 GDKLGQMGSATNTI
+163 SDKLEKMGSAVNAI
-177 QKNGYM
+177 QKSGYL
-183 KEIGHALEDSNDKI
+183 KEIDRTLEKANDK
-197 LETVM
+197 LLDTVM
-202 CKDLKVN
+202 RKNLDVN
-209 MNPNLDGFI
+209 RNPNLDGFL

-224 ETFNVNAVAKKSPWR
+224 ETFNVNAAVKKSPWR
-239 ARVEVPAGA
+239 ARVVEPTGA

-253 VDVVIYHKDNPNKI
+253 VDVVIFNSDTKKI
-267 IRRYQFKYGA
+267 ARRYQFKYGA
-277 NAKATE
+277 DAKATE
-283 RMLNNGSYD
+283 QMWNNGNYK
-292 FQRILVPKGQS
+292 FQRFLAPKGQS
-303 QDIGH
+303 QEISS
-308 KSVEFLESPDGKV
+308 KAVEVLESPDGKV
-321 RSTALSKADAKKM
+321 QSTALSKADAKKL
-334 QENAQKLNAVEN
+334 QENAQKLDAVKN
-346 DLSIEK
+346 DLTFEK
-352 NVATKDLVS
+352 NVAVKDLAPEF
-361 GIGKQGVQSFL
+361 GKQGVQSFL

-380 KETLSQWKQG
+380 KEALSQWKQG
-390 ETLDVKKIG
+390 ETLDVKKVG

-475 ASTGVGVLAAGKGVV
+475 ASTGVGVLAAGKGAA

-524 EVVGSS
+524 EVVGGS

-544 KGAKEILNNMTES
+544 KGAKEMLNNLTES

>member
-8 GGMLEKAT
+8 GGMLEKAAA
-16 VTPERQ
+16 TPERQ
-22 NLLQKKL
+22 NLLQQKL

-86 RLKEKMSGELTEQ
+86 RLKEKMPGELTEQ

-107 YSDFVKAFRENM
+107 YRDFLKAFRENM

-126 MEKLLEKYLPDI
+126 MEKLLEKYLPGT
-138 PKADIRRMAQE
+138 PKEDIRRMAKE
-149 TTETIRKNDAARKG
+149 TTETIRKNDVAHKG
-163 GDKLGQMGSATNTI
+163 GDKLEQMGSAVNAI
-177 QKNGYM
+177 QKSGYL
-183 KEIGHALEDSNDKI
+183 KEIDRTLEKANDK
-197 LETVM
+197 LLDTVM
-202 CKDLKVN
+202 RKNLDVN
-209 MNPNLDGFI
+209 RNPNLDGFL

-224 ETFNVNAVAKKSPWR
+224 ETFNVNAAVKKSPWR
-239 ARVEVPAGA
+239 ARVVEPTGA

-253 VDVVIYHKDNPNKI
+253 VDVVIFNSDTKKI
-267 IRRYQFKYGA
+267 ARRYQFKYGA
-277 NAKATE
+277 DAKATE
-283 RMLNNGSYD
+283 QMWNNGNYK
-292 FQRILVPKGQS
+292 FQRFLAPKGQS
-303 QDIGH
+303 QEISS
-308 KSVEFLESPDGKV
+308 KAVEVLESPDGKV
-321 RSTALSKADAKKM
+321 QSTALSKTDAKKL
-334 QENAQKLNAVEN
+334 QENAQKLDAVKN
-346 DLSIEK
+346 DLTFEK
-352 NVATKDLVS
+352 DVAVKNLAPVL
-361 GIGKQGVQSFL
+361 GKQGVQSFL

-475 ASTGVGVLAAGKGVV
+475 ASTGVGVLAAGKGAV

-544 KGAKEILNNMTES
+544 KGAKEMLNNLTES

>member
-37 DYKPEGRPAKMEGLA
+37 DYKPEGRPAKLEGLA

-59 EKNRSLLVDY
+59 EKNRSLLLDY

-86 RLKEKMSGELTEQ
+86 QLKEKMSGELTEQ

-126 MEKLLEKYLPDI
+126 MEKLLEKYLPST
-138 PKADIRRMAQE
+138 PKEDIRRMTKE
-149 TTETIRKNDAARKG
+149 ITETIHKNDVARKG
-163 GDKLGQMGSATNTI
+163 SDKLEKMGSAVNAI
-177 QKNGYM
+177 QKSGYL
-183 KEIGHALEDSNDKI
+183 KEIDRTLEKANDK
-197 LETVM
+197 LLDTVM
-202 CKDLKVN
+202 RKNLDVN
-209 MNPNLDGFI
+209 RNPNLDGFL

-224 ETFNVNAVAKKSPWR
+224 ETFNVNAAVKKSPWR
-239 ARVEVPAGA
+239 ARVVEPIGA

-253 VDVVIYHKDNPNKI
+253 VDVVIFNSDTKKI
-267 IRRYQFKYGA
+267 ARRYQFKYGA
-277 NAKATE
+277 DAKATE
-283 RMLNNGSYD
+283 QMWNNGNYK
-292 FQRILVPKGQS
+292 FQRFLAPKGQS
-303 QDIGH
+303 QEISS
-308 KSVEFLESPDGKV
+308 KAVEVLESPDGKV
-321 RSTALSKADAKKM
+321 QSTALSKTDAKKLK
-334 QENAQKLNAVEN
+334 ENAQKLDAVKN
-346 DLSIEK
+346 DLTFEK
-352 NVATKDLVS
+352 DVAVKDLAPVL
-361 GIGKQGVQSFL
+361 GKQGVQSFL

-475 ASTGVGVLAAGKGVV
+475 ASTGVGVLAAGKGAV

-557 TAPQVAT
+557 TAPQVAI

>member
-8 GGMLEKAT
+8 GGMLEKAAA
-16 VTPERQ
+16 TPERQ
-22 NLLQKKL
+22 NLLQQKL

-59 EKNRSLLVDY
+59 EKNRSLLLDY

-86 RLKEKMSGELTEQ
+86 QLKEKMSGELTEQ

-107 YSDFVKAFRENM
+107 YHDFVKAFRENM

-126 MEKLLEKYLPDI
+126 VEKLLEKYLPGI
-138 PKADIRRMAQE
+138 PKEDIRRMTKE
-149 TTETIRKNDAARKG
+149 ITETIHKNDVARKG
-163 GDKLGQMGSATNTI
+163 SDRLEKMGSAVNAI
-177 QKNGYM
+177 QKSGYL
-183 KEIGHALEDSNDKI
+183 KEIDRTLEKANDK
-197 LETVM
+197 LLDTVM
-202 CKDLKVN
+202 RKNLDVN
-209 MNPNLDGFI
+209 RNPNLDGFL

-224 ETFNVNAVAKKSPWR
+224 ETFNVNAAVKKSPWR
-239 ARVEVPAGA
+239 ARVVEPIGA

-253 VDVVIYHKDNPNKI
+253 VDVVIFNSDTKKI
-267 IRRYQFKYGA
+267 ARRYQFKYGA
-277 NAKATE
+277 DAKATE
-283 RMLNNGSYD
+283 QMWNNGNYK
-292 FQRILVPKGQS
+292 FQRFLAPKGQS
-303 QDIGH
+303 QEISS
-308 KSVEFLESPDGKV
+308 KAVEVLESPDGKV
-321 RSTALSKADAKKM
+321 QSTALSKTDAKKL
-334 QENAQKLNAVEN
+334 QENAQKLDAVKN
-346 DLSIEK
+346 DLTFEK
-352 NVATKDLVS
+352 DVAVKDLAPVL
-361 GIGKQGVQSFL
+361 GKQGVQSFL

-475 ASTGVGVLAAGKGVV
+475 ASTGVGVLAAGKGAV

>member
-16 VTPERQ
+16 VNPERQ

-37 DYKPEGRPAKMEGLA
+37 DYKPEGRPAKLEGLA

-59 EKNRSLLVDY
+59 EKNRSLLLDY

-86 RLKEKMSGELTEQ
+86 QLKEKMSGELTEQ

-107 YSDFVKAFRENM
+107 YHDFVKAFRENM

-126 MEKLLEKYLPDI
+126 VEKLLEKYLPST
-138 PKADIRRMAQE
+138 PKEDIRRMTKE
-149 TTETIRKNDAARKG
+149 IIETIHKNDVARKG
-163 GDKLGQMGSATNTI
+163 SDKLEKMGSAVNAI
-177 QKNGYM
+177 QKSGYL
-183 KEIGHALEDSNDKI
+183 KEIDRTLEKANDK
-197 LETVM
+197 LLDTVM
-202 CKDLKVN
+202 RKNLDVN
-209 MNPNLDGFI
+209 RNPNLDGFL

-224 ETFNVNAVAKKSPWR
+224 ETFNVNAAVKKSPWR
-239 ARVEVPAGA
+239 ARVVEPIGA

-253 VDVVIYHKDNPNKI
+253 VDVVIFNSDTKKI
-267 IRRYQFKYGA
+267 ARRYQFKYGA
-277 NAKATE
+277 DAKATE
-283 RMLNNGSYD
+283 QMWNNGNYK
-292 FQRILVPKGQS
+292 FQRFLAPKGQS
-303 QDIGH
+303 QEISS
-308 KSVEFLESPDGKV
+308 KAVEVLESPDGKV
-321 RSTALSKADAKKM
+321 QSTALSKTDAKKL
-334 QENAQKLNAVEN
+334 QENAQKLDAVKN
-346 DLSIEK
+346 DLTFEK
-352 NVATKDLVS
+352 DVAVKDLAPVL
-361 GIGKQGVQSFL
+361 GKQGVQSFL

-465 EGAGQAVETT
+465 EGAGQAVETA
-475 ASTGVGVLAAGKGVV
+475 ASTGVGVLAAGKGAV

>member
-8 GGMLEKAT
+8 GGMLEKAAA
-16 VTPERQ
+16 TPERQ
-22 NLLQKKL
+22 NLLQQKL

-37 DYKPEGRPAKMEGLA
+37 DYKPEGRPAKLEGLA

-59 EKNRSLLVDY
+59 EKNKSLLVDY

-107 YSDFVKAFRENM
+107 YRDFVKAFRENM

-126 MEKLLEKYLPDI
+126 VEKLLEKYLPGT
-138 PKADIRRMAQE
+138 PKEDIRRMAKE
-149 TTETIRKNDAARKG
+149 TTETIRKNDVAHKG
-163 GDKLGQMGSATNTI
+163 GDKLEQMGSAVNAI
-177 QKNGYM
+177 QKSGYL
-183 KEIGHALEDSNDKI
+183 KEIDCTLEKANDK
-197 LETVM
+197 LLDTVM
-202 CKDLKVN
+202 RKNLDVN
-209 MNPNLDGFI
+209 RNPNLDGFL

-224 ETFNVNAVAKKSPWR
+224 ETFNVNAAVKKSPWR
-239 ARVEVPAGA
+239 ARVVEPTGA

-253 VDVVIYHKDNPNKI
+253 VDVVIFNSDTKKI
-267 IRRYQFKYGA
+267 ARRYQFKYGA
-277 NAKATE
+277 DAKATE
-283 RMLNNGSYD
+283 QMWNNGNYK
-292 FQRILVPKGQS
+292 FQRFLAPKGQS
-303 QDIGH
+303 QEISS
-308 KSVEFLESPDGKV
+308 KAVEVLESPDGKV
-321 RSTALSKADAKKM
+321 RSTALSKTDAKKL
-334 QENAQKLNAVEN
+334 QENAQKLDAVKN
-346 DLSIEK
+346 DLTFEK
-352 NVATKDLVS
+352 DVAVKDLAPEL
-361 GIGKQGVQSFL
+361 GKQGVQSFL

-446 AIEDAKIAVKV
+446 AIENAKIAVKV

-475 ASTGVGVLAAGKGVV
+475 ASTGVGVLAAGKGAV

-544 KGAKEILNNMTES
+544 KGAKEMLNNLTES

>member
-8 GGMLEKAT
+8 GGMLEKAAA
-16 VTPERQ
+16 TPERQ
-22 NLLQKKL
+22 NLLQQKL
-29 ETNKNKLV
+29 EANKNKLV

-86 RLKEKMSGELTEQ
+86 RLKEKMPGELTEQ

-107 YSDFVKAFRENM
+107 YSDFMKAFRENM

-126 MEKLLEKYLPDI
+126 MEKLLEKYLPST
-138 PKADIRRMAQE
+138 PKEDIRRMTKE
-149 TTETIRKNDAARKG
+149 ITETIHKNDVARKG
-163 GDKLGQMGSATNTI
+163 SDKLEKMGLAVNAI
-177 QKNGYM
+177 QKSGYL
-183 KEIGHALEDSNDKI
+183 KEIDRTLEKANDK
-197 LETVM
+197 LLDTVM
-202 CKDLKVN
+202 RKNLDVN
-209 MNPNLDGFI
+209 RNPNLDGFL

-224 ETFNVNAVAKKSPWR
+224 ETFNVNAAVKKSPWR
-239 ARVEVPAGA
+239 ARVVEPIGA

-253 VDVVIYHKDNPNKI
+253 VDVVIFNSDTKKI
-267 IRRYQFKYGA
+267 ARRYQFKYGA
-277 NAKATE
+277 DAKATE
-283 RMLNNGSYD
+283 QMWNNGNYK
-292 FQRILVPKGQS
+292 FQRFLAPKGQS
-303 QDIGH
+303 QEISS
-308 KSVEFLESPDGKV
+308 KAVEVLESPDGKV
-321 RSTALSKADAKKM
+321 QSTALSKTDAKKL
-334 QENAQKLNAVEN
+334 QENAQKLDAVKN
-346 DLSIEK
+346 DLTFEK
-352 NVATKDLVS
+352 DVAVKDLAPVL
-361 GIGKQGVQSFL
+361 GKQGVQSFL

-475 ASTGVGVLAAGKGVV
+475 ASTGVGVLAAGKGAV

>member
-8 GGMLEKAT
+8 GGMLEKAAA
-16 VTPERQ
+16 TPERQ
-22 NLLQKKL
+22 NLLQQKL

-37 DYKPEGRPAKMEGLA
+37 DYKPEGRPAKLEGLA

-86 RLKEKMSGELTEQ
+86 RLKEKMPGELTEQ

-107 YSDFVKAFRENM
+107 YHDFVKAFRENM

-126 MEKLLEKYLPDI
+126 VEKLLEKYLPST
-138 PKADIRRMAQE
+138 PKEDIRRMTKE
-149 TTETIRKNDAARKG
+149 ITETIHKNDVARKG
-163 GDKLGQMGSATNTI
+163 SDKLEKMGSAVNAI
-177 QKNGYM
+177 QKSGYL
-183 KEIGHALEDSNDKI
+183 KEIDRTLEKANDK
-197 LETVM
+197 LLDTVM
-202 CKDLKVN
+202 RKNLDVN
-209 MNPNLDGFI
+209 RNPNLDGFL

-224 ETFNVNAVAKKSPWR
+224 ETFNVNAAVKKSPWR
-239 ARVEVPAGA
+239 ARVVEPIGA

-253 VDVVIYHKDNPNKI
+253 VDVVIFNSDTKKI
-267 IRRYQFKYGA
+267 ARRYQFKYGA
-277 NAKATE
+277 DAKATE
-283 RMLNNGSYD
+283 QMWNNGNYK
-292 FQRILVPKGQS
+292 FQRFLAPKGQS
-303 QDIGH
+303 QEISS
-308 KSVEFLESPDGKV
+308 KAVEVLESPDGKV
-321 RSTALSKADAKKM
+321 QSTALSKTDAKKL
-334 QENAQKLNAVEN
+334 QENAQKLDAVKN
-346 DLSIEK
+346 DLTFEK
-352 NVATKDLVS
+352 DVAVKDLAPVL
-361 GIGKQGVQSFL
+361 GKQGVQSFL

-475 ASTGVGVLAAGKGVV
+475 ASTGVGVLAAGKGAV

>member
-8 GGMLEKAT
+8 GGMLEKAAA
-16 VTPERQ
+16 TPERQ
-22 NLLQKKL
+22 NLLQQKL

-69 KTPEV
+69 KTPKV

-107 YSDFVKAFRENM
+107 YSDFMKAFRENM

-126 MEKLLEKYLPDI
+126 MDKLLEKYLPST
-138 PKADIRRMAQE
+138 PKEDIRRMTKE
-149 TTETIRKNDAARKG
+149 ITETIHKNDVARKG
-163 GDKLGQMGSATNTI
+163 SDKLEKMGSAVNAI
-177 QKNGYM
+177 QKSGYL
-183 KEIGHALEDSNDKI
+183 KEIDRTLEKANDK
-197 LETVM
+197 LLDTVM
-202 CKDLKVN
+202 RKNLDVN
-209 MNPNLDGFI
+209 RNPNLDGFL

-224 ETFNVNAVAKKSPWR
+224 ETFNVNAAVKKSPWR
-239 ARVEVPAGA
+239 ARVVEPIGA

-253 VDVVIYHKDNPNKI
+253 VDVVIFNSDTKKI
-267 IRRYQFKYGA
+267 ARRYQFKYGA
-277 NAKATE
+277 DAKATE
-283 RMLNNGSYD
+283 QMWNNGNYK
-292 FQRILVPKGQS
+292 FQRFLAPKGQS
-303 QDIGH
+303 QEISS
-308 KSVEFLESPDGKV
+308 KAVEVLESPDGKV
-321 RSTALSKADAKKM
+321 QSTALSKTDAKKL
-334 QENAQKLNAVEN
+334 QENAQKLDAVKN
-346 DLSIEK
+346 DLTFEK
-352 NVATKDLVS
+352 DVAVKDLAPVL
-361 GIGKQGVQSFL
+361 GKQGVQSFL

-475 ASTGVGVLAAGKGVV
+475 ASTGVGVLAAGKGAV

-495 GTAGGAVIASFAA
+495 GIAGGAVIASFAA

>member
-8 GGMLEKAT
+8 GGMLEKAAA
-16 VTPERQ
+16 TPERQ
-22 NLLQKKL
+22 NLLQQKL

-52 QFTAEKL
+52 QFTAEKI

-86 RLKEKMSGELTEQ
+86 RLKEKMPGELTEQ

-107 YSDFVKAFRENM
+107 YRDFVKAFRENM

-149 TTETIRKNDAARKG
+149 TTETIHKNDVARKG
-163 GDKLGQMGSATNTI
+163 SDKLEKMGSAVNAI
-177 QKNGYM
+177 QKSGYL
-183 KEIGHALEDSNDKI
+183 KEIDRTLEKANDK
-197 LETVM
+197 LLDTVM
-202 CKDLKVN
+202 RKNLDVN
-209 MNPNLDGFI
+209 RNPNLDGFL

-224 ETFNVNAVAKKSPWR
+224 ETFNVNAAVKKSPWR
-239 ARVEVPAGA
+239 ARVVEPTGA

-253 VDVVIYHKDNPNKI
+253 VDVVIFNSDTKKI
-267 IRRYQFKYGA
+267 ARRYQFKYGA
-277 NAKATE
+277 DAKATE
-283 RMLNNGSYD
+283 QMWNNGNYK
-292 FQRILVPKGQS
+292 FQRFLAPKGQS
-303 QDIGH
+303 QEISS
-308 KSVEFLESPDGKV
+308 KAVEVLESPDGKIQ
-321 RSTALSKADAKKM
+321 STALSKTDAKKL
-334 QENAQKLNAVEN
+334 QENAQKLDAVKN
-346 DLSIEK
+346 DLTFEK
-352 NVATKDLVS
+352 DVAVKDLAPVL
-361 GIGKQGVQSFL
+361 GKQGVQSFL

-475 ASTGVGVLAAGKGVV
+475 ASTGVGVLAAGKGAV

-530 IGYLVGSGAAESFV
+530 IGYLVGSGAAESFI
-544 KGAKEILNNMTES
+544 KGAKEMLNNLTES
-557 TAPQVAT
+557 TTPQVAT

>member
-8 GGMLEKAT
+8 GGMLEKAAA
-16 VTPERQ
+16 TPERQ
-22 NLLQKKL
+22 NLLQQKL

-37 DYKPEGRPAKMEGLA
+37 DYKPEGRPAKLEGLA

-59 EKNRSLLVDY
+59 EKNKSLLVDY
-69 KTPEV
+69 KTPEA

-86 RLKEKMSGELTEQ
+86 RLKEKISGELTEQ

-107 YSDFVKAFRENM
+107 YRDFVKAFRENM

-126 MEKLLEKYLPDI
+126 VEKLLEKYLLGT
-138 PKADIRRMAQE
+138 PKEDIRRMTKE
-149 TTETIRKNDAARKG
+149 VTETIHKNDVARKG
-163 GDKLGQMGSATNTI
+163 SDKLEKMGSAVNAI
-177 QKNGYM
+177 QKSGYL
-183 KEIGHALEDSNDKI
+183 KEIDRTLEKANDK
-197 LETVM
+197 LLDTVM
-202 CKDLKVN
+202 RKNLDVN
-209 MNPNLDGFI
+209 RNPNLDGFL

-224 ETFNVNAVAKKSPWR
+224 ETFNVNAAVKKSPWR
-239 ARVEVPAGA
+239 ARVVEPTGA

-253 VDVVIYHKDNPNKI
+253 VDVVIFNSDTKKI
-267 IRRYQFKYGA
+267 ARRYQFKYGA
-277 NAKATE
+277 DAKATE
-283 RMLNNGSYD
+283 QMWNNGNYK
-292 FQRILVPKGQS
+292 FQRFLAPKGQS
-303 QDIGH
+303 QEISS
-308 KSVEFLESPDGKV
+308 KAVEVLESPDGKV
-321 RSTALSKADAKKM
+321 RSTALSKTDAKKL
-334 QENAQKLNAVEN
+334 QENAQKLDAVKN
-346 DLSIEK
+346 DLTFEK
-352 NVATKDLVS
+352 DVAVKDLAPEL
-361 GIGKQGVQSFL
+361 GKQGVQSFL

-434 TSMETITNISCV
+434 TSMETITNISCI

-475 ASTGVGVLAAGKGVV
+475 ASTGVGVLAAGKGAV

-495 GTAGGAVIASFAA
+495 GTAGGAVIVSFAA

>member
-8 GGMLEKAT
+8 GGMLEKAAA
-16 VTPERQ
+16 TPERQ
-22 NLLQKKL
+22 NSLQQKL

-59 EKNRSLLVDY
+59 EKNRSLLLDY

-86 RLKEKMSGELTEQ
+86 QLKEKMSGELTEQ

-107 YSDFVKAFRENM
+107 YRDFVKAFRENM

-126 MEKLLEKYLPDI
+126 VEKLLEKYLPGT
-138 PKADIRRMAQE
+138 PKEDIRRMTKE
-149 TTETIRKNDAARKG
+149 ITETIHKNDVARKG
-163 GDKLGQMGSATNTI
+163 SDKLEKMGSAVNAI
-177 QKNGYM
+177 QKSGYL
-183 KEIGHALEDSNDKI
+183 KEIDRTLEKANDK
-197 LETVM
+197 LLDTVM
-202 CKDLKVN
+202 RKNLDVN
-209 MNPNLDGFI
+209 RNPNLDGFL

-224 ETFNVNAVAKKSPWR
+224 ETFNVNAAVKKSPWR
-239 ARVEVPAGA
+239 ARVVEPTGA

-253 VDVVIYHKDNPNKI
+253 VDVVIFNSDTKKI
-267 IRRYQFKYGA
+267 ARRYQFKYGA
-277 NAKATE
+277 DAKATE
-283 RMLNNGSYD
+283 QMWNNGNYK
-292 FQRILVPKGQS
+292 FQRFLAPKGQS
-303 QDIGH
+303 QEISS
-308 KSVEFLESPDGKV
+308 KAVEVLESPDGKV
-321 RSTALSKADAKKM
+321 QSTALSKTDAKKL
-334 QENAQKLNAVEN
+334 QENAQKLDAVKN
-346 DLSIEK
+346 DLTFEK
-352 NVATKDLVS
+352 DVAVKDLAPVL
-361 GIGKQGVQSFL
+361 GKQGVQSFL

-475 ASTGVGVLAAGKGVV
+475 ASTGVGVLAAGKGAV

-544 KGAKEILNNMTES
+544 KGAKEVLNNLTES